1 MRDVYGLHLM
11 MRVSNV
17 RNRAALSDGETV
29 NRFLVELVHELDMN
43 VLAGPMVTEEA
54 GEPQRAGYSG
64 VIILYESHAAIH
76 TYSNLGEAFL
86 DVFSCKPY
94 DVSRVERVMNR
105 YFGTFEIVEQTTL
118 GRGVHWGSN
127 VEREMESWREQRPES
142 APDAAPALAPVG
154 GRVRVPEF
162 QPAGSFG

>member
-1 MRDVYGLHLM
+1 MKDVYGLHLM

-17 RNRAALSDGETV
+17 RNQAALSDGENI
-29 NRFLVELVHELDMN
+29 NRFLVELVHTLDMN

-54 GEPQRAGYSG
+54 GEPQKSGISG

-76 TYSNLGEAFL
+76 TYSNLGEEFL

-94 DVSRVERVMNR
+94 DVTRVEGVMKR
-105 YFGTFEIVEQTTL
+105 YFGEFEVVEQTTL
-118 GRGVHWGSN
+118 GRGVHWGTN
-127 VEREMESWREQRPES
+127 VEREMESWREQRPT
-142 APDAAPALAPVG
+142 AGQPVML
-154 GRVRVPEF
+154 EF

>member
-1 MRDVYGLHLM
+1 MKDVYGLHLM

-17 RNRAALSDGETV
+17 RNQAALSDGENI
-29 NRFLVELVHELDMN
+29 NRFLVELVHTLDMN

-54 GEPQRAGYSG
+54 GEPQKSGISG

-94 DVSRVERVMNR
+94 DVTRVEGVMKR
-105 YFGTFEIVEQTTL
+105 YFGEFEVVEQTTL
-118 GRGVHWGSN
+118 GRGVHWGTN
-127 VEREMESWREQRPES
+127 VEREMESWREQRPT
-142 APDAAPALAPVG
+142 AGQPVML
-154 GRVRVPEF
+154 EF

>member
-1 MRDVYGLHLM
+1 MKDVYGLHLM

-17 RNRAALSDGETV
+17 RNQVALSDGENI
-29 NRFLVELVHELDMN
+29 NRFLVELVHTLDMN

-54 GEPQRAGYSG
+54 GEPQKSGISG

-94 DVSRVERVMNR
+94 DVTRVEGVMKR
-105 YFGTFEIVEQTTL
+105 YFGEFEVVEQTTL
-118 GRGVHWGSN
+118 GRGVHWGTN
-127 VEREMESWREQRPES
+127 VEREMESWREQRPT
-142 APDAAPALAPVG
+142 AGQPVML
-154 GRVRVPEF
+154 EF

>member
-1 MRDVYGLHLM
+1 MKDVYGLHLM

-17 RNRAALSDGETV
+17 RNQAALSDGENI
-29 NRFLVELVHELDMN
+29 NRFLVELVHTLDMN

-54 GEPQRAGYSG
+54 GEPQKSGISG

-94 DVSRVERVMNR
+94 DVTRVEGVMNR
-105 YFGTFEIVEQTTL
+105 YFGEFEVVEQTTL
-118 GRGVHWGSN
+118 GRGVHWGTN
-127 VEREMESWREQRPES
+127 VEREMESWREQRPT
-142 APDAAPALAPVG
+142 AGQPVML
-154 GRVRVPEF
+154 EF

>member
-1 MRDVYGLHLM
+1 MKDVYGLHLM

-17 RNRAALSDGETV
+17 RNQAALSDGENI
-29 NRFLVELVHELDMN
+29 NRFLVELVHTLDMN

-54 GEPQRAGYSG
+54 GEPQKSGISG

-76 TYSNLGEAFL
+76 TYSNLREAFL

-94 DVSRVERVMNR
+94 DVTRVEGVMKR
-105 YFGTFEIVEQTTL
+105 YFGEFEVVEQTTL
-118 GRGVHWGSN
+118 GRGVHWGTN
-127 VEREMESWREQRPES
+127 VEREMESWREQRPTAEQ
-142 APDAAPALAPVG
+142 PVML
-154 GRVRVPEF
+154 EF

>member
-1 MRDVYGLHLM
+1 MKDVYGLHLM

-17 RNRAALSDGETV
+17 RNRAALSDGESI
-29 NRFLVELVHELDMN
+29 NHFLVELVHQLDMN

-94 DVSRVERVMNR
+94 DVTRVEGVMKR
-105 YFGTFEIVEQTTL
+105 YFGEFEIVEQTTL
-118 GRGVHWGSN
+118 GRGVHWGAN
-127 VEREMESWREQRPES
+127 VEREMESWRDQRP
-142 APDAAPALAPVG
+142 AVAPAVMI
-154 GRVRVPEF
+154 EF

>member
-1 MRDVYGLHLM
+1 MKDVYGLHLM
-11 MRVSNV
+11 MRVANV
-17 RNRAALSDGETV
+17 RDRAALGDGETID
-29 NRFLVELVHELDMN
+29 RFLVDLVHELGMN

-76 TYSNLGEAFL
+76 TYSTLGQAFV

-94 DVSRVERVMNR
+94 DTSRVEAVMSR
-105 YFGTFEIVEQTTL
+105 HFGAFEVVEQTML

-127 VEREMESWREQRPES
+127 VEREMATWS
-142 APDAAPALAPVG
+142 AARDGEAARDDATKPQA
-154 GRVRVPEF
+154 
-162 QPAGSFG
+162 AGSFG

>member
-1 MRDVYGLHLM
+1 MKDVYGLHLM

-17 RNRAALSDGETV
+17 HNRAALNDGEGI
-29 NRFLVELVHELDMN
+29 NRFLVELVHELGMN

-54 GEPQRAGYSG
+54 GEPEKSGYSG

-94 DVSRVERVMNR
+94 DVVRVESVMKR
-105 YFGTFEIVEQTTL
+105 YFGEFEVIEQTTL
-118 GRGVHWGSN
+118 GRGVHWGTN
-127 VEREMESWREQRPES
+127 VEREMESWREQRP
-142 APDAAPALAPVG
+142 ATDAPALLD
-154 GRVRVPEF
+154 F

>member
-1 MRDVYGLHLM
+1 MKDVYGLHLM

-17 RNRAALSDGETV
+17 RNRAALSNGESI

-94 DVSRVERVMNR
+94 DVTRVEGVMNR
-105 YFGTFEIVEQTTL
+105 YFGEFEVVEQTTL
-118 GRGVHWGSN
+118 GRGVHWGTN
-127 VEREMESWREQRPES
+127 VEREMESWQVQRAAGEQP
-142 APDAAPALAPVG
+142 LTL
-154 GRVRVPEF
+154 EF

>member
-1 MRDVYGLHLM
+1 MKDVYGLHLM

-17 RNRAALSDGETV
+17 RNRAALSDGESI

-94 DVSRVERVMNR
+94 DVTRVEGVMNR
-105 YFGTFEIVEQTTL
+105 YFGEFEVVEQTTL
-118 GRGVHWGSN
+118 GRGVHWGTN
-127 VEREMESWREQRPES
+127 VEREMESWQVQRAAGEQP
-142 APDAAPALAPVG
+142 LTL
-154 GRVRVPEF
+154 EF

>member
-1 MRDVYGLHLM
+1 MKDVYGLHLM

-17 RNRAALSDGETV
+17 RNRAALNDGETI

-54 GEPQRAGYSG
+54 GVPEKSGISG

-76 TYSNLGEAFL
+76 TYSNLGQAFL

-94 DVSRVERVMNR
+94 DVSRVESVMNR
-105 YFGTFEIVEQTTL
+105 YFGEFEVVEQTTL
-118 GRGVHWGSN
+118 GRGVHWGTN
-127 VEREMESWREQRPES
+127 VEREMETWREQRPEIE
-142 APDAAPALAPVG
+142 PAVML
-154 GRVRVPEF
+154 EF

>member
-94 DVSRVERVMNR
+94 DVTRVEGVMKR
-105 YFGTFEIVEQTTL
+105 YFGEFEVVEQTTL
-118 GRGVHWGSN
+118 GRGVHWGTN
-127 VEREMESWREQRPES
+127 VEREMESWREQRPT
-142 APDAAPALAPVG
+142 AGQPVML
-154 GRVRVPEF
+154 EF

>member
-1 MRDVYGLHLM
+1 MKDVYGLHLM

-17 RNRAALSDGETV
+17 RNRAALSDGESI

-94 DVSRVERVMNR
+94 DVTRVEGVMNR
-105 YFGTFEIVEQTTL
+105 YFGEFEIVEQTTL
-118 GRGVHWGSN
+118 GRGVHWGTN
-127 VEREMESWREQRPES
+127 VEREMESWQEQR
-142 APDAAPALAPVG
+142 AAGEQPLAL
-154 GRVRVPEF
+154 EF

>member
-1 MRDVYGLHLM
+1 MKDVYGLHLM

-17 RNRAALSDGETV
+17 RNRAALSNSESI
-29 NRFLVELVHELDMN
+29 NRFLVELVHELGMN

-94 DVSRVERVMNR
+94 DVTRVEDVMSR
-105 YFGTFEIVEQTTL
+105 YFGEFEIIEQTTL
-118 GRGVHWGSN
+118 GRGVHWGTN
-127 VEREMESWREQRPES
+127 VEREMETWRDQRPAVEQ
-142 APDAAPALAPVG
+142 PVI
-154 GRVRVPEF
+154 EAF

>member
-17 RNRAALSDGETV
+17 HNRAALSDGESI
-29 NRFLVELVHELDMN
+29 NRFLIELVHELDMN
-43 VLAGPMVTEEA
+43 VLAGPMVTQEA

-94 DVSRVERVMNR
+94 DVSRVEGVMNR
-105 YFGTFEIVEQTTL
+105 YFGDFEIVEQTTL
-118 GRGVHWGSN
+118 GRGVHWGTN
-127 VEREMESWREQRPES
+127 VEREMESWREQRPEVEQ
-142 APDAAPALAPVG
+142 PLIPA
-154 GRVRVPEF
+154 F

>member
-1 MRDVYGLHLM
+1 MKDVYGLHLM

-17 RNRAALSDGETV
+17 RNQAALSDGENI
-29 NRFLVELVHELDMN
+29 NRFLVELVHTLDMN

-54 GEPQRAGYSG
+54 GEPQKSGISG

-94 DVSRVERVMNR
+94 DVTRVEGVMKR
-105 YFGTFEIVEQTTL
+105 YFGEFEVVEQTTL
-118 GRGVHWGSN
+118 GRGVHWGTN
-127 VEREMESWREQRPES
+127 VEREMESWREQRPT
-142 APDAAPALAPVG
+142 AKQPVML
-154 GRVRVPEF
+154 EF

>member
-1 MRDVYGLHLM
+1 MKDVYGLHLM

-17 RNRAALSDGETV
+17 RNRVALSDGESI

-94 DVSRVERVMNR
+94 DVTRVEGVMNR
-105 YFGTFEIVEQTTL
+105 YFGEFEVIEQTTL
-118 GRGVHWGSN
+118 GRGVHWGTN
-127 VEREMESWREQRPES
+127 VEREMDTWREQRVE
-142 APDAAPALAPVG
+142 ADPAIT
-154 GRVRVPEF
+154 REF

>member
-1 MRDVYGLHLM
+1 MKDVYGLHLM
-11 MRVSNV
+11 MRVSSV
-17 RNRAALSDGETV
+17 RNRAALSDGEMI
-29 NRFLVELVHELDMN
+29 NRFLVDLVGELGMN

-94 DVSRVERVMNR
+94 DVTRVERVMNR
-105 YFGTFEIVEQTTL
+105 YFGDFEVVEQTTL
-118 GRGVHWGSN
+118 GRGVHWGTN
-127 VEREMESWREQRPES
+127 VEREMETWS
-142 APDAAPALAPVG
+142 AARGAEEHAPMLL
-154 GRVRVPEF
+154 EL
-162 QPAGSFG
+162 QPAGAFG

>member
-1 MRDVYGLHLM
+1 MKDVYGLHLM
-11 MRVSNV
+11 MRVSSV
-17 RNRAALSDGETV
+17 RNRAALSDGEMI
-29 NRFLVELVHELDMN
+29 NRFLVDLVGELGMN

-94 DVSRVERVMNR
+94 DVTRVERVMNR
-105 YFGTFEIVEQTTL
+105 YFGDFEIVEQTTL
-118 GRGVHWGSN
+118 GRGIHWGTN
-127 VEREMESWREQRPES
+127 VEREMETWAAARGAEEQ
-142 APDAAPALAPVG
+142 APMLL
-154 GRVRVPEF
+154 EL
-162 QPAGSFG
+162 QPAGGFG

>member
-1 MRDVYGLHLM
+1 MKDVYGLHLM

-17 RNRAALSDGETV
+17 RNRAALSDGESI
-29 NRFLVELVHELDMN
+29 NRFLVELVHELGMN

-54 GEPQRAGYSG
+54 GEPQKSGHSG

-94 DVSRVERVMNR
+94 DVTRVEGVMKR
-105 YFGTFEIVEQTTL
+105 YFGEFEVVEQTTL
-118 GRGVHWGSN
+118 GRGVHWGTN
-127 VEREMESWREQRPES
+127 VEREMESWREQRAEVDP
-142 APDAAPALAPVG
+142 AAVM
-154 GRVRVPEF
+154 EF

>member
-1 MRDVYGLHLM
+1 MKDVYGLHLM

-17 RNRAALSDGETV
+17 RNRAALSDGESI

-64 VIILYESHAAIH
+64 VIILYESHAEIH

-94 DVSRVERVMNR
+94 DVTRVEGVMNR
-105 YFGTFEIVEQTTL
+105 YFGEFEIVEQTTL
-118 GRGVHWGSN
+118 GRGVHWGTN
-127 VEREMESWREQRPES
+127 VEREMETWRDQRPEVEQ
-142 APDAAPALAPVG
+142 PVMAA
-154 GRVRVPEF
+154 F

>member
-1 MRDVYGLHLM
+1 MKDVYGLHLM

-17 RNRAALSDGETV
+17 RNRAALNDGEGI
-29 NRFLVELVHELDMN
+29 NRFLVELVHELGMN

-54 GEPQRAGYSG
+54 GVPEKSGYSG

-94 DVSRVERVMNR
+94 DVTRVERVMKR
-105 YFGTFEIVEQTTL
+105 YFGEFEVVEQTTL
-118 GRGVHWGSN
+118 GRGVHWGTN
-127 VEREMESWREQRPES
+127 VEREMESWREQRPSVEQ
-142 APDAAPALAPVG
+142 PLVL
-154 GRVRVPEF
+154 EF

>member
-1 MRDVYGLHLM
+1 MKDVYGLHLM
-11 MRVSNV
+11 MRVSSV
-17 RNRAALSDGETV
+17 RNRAALSDGEMI
-29 NRFLVELVHELDMN
+29 NRFLVDLVGELGMN

-94 DVSRVERVMNR
+94 DMTRVERVMNR
-105 YFGTFEIVEQTTL
+105 YFGDFEVVEQTTL
-118 GRGVHWGSN
+118 GRGVHWGTN
-127 VEREMESWREQRPES
+127 VEREMETWATAR
-142 APDAAPALAPVG
+142 DAQQQATQHDSLLL
-154 GRVRVPEF
+154 EL
-162 QPAGSFG
+162 QPAGGFG